1 MTMANPRTPIA
12 RAKLTGAD
20 QKHPERYR
28 DRKEPATSGDP
39 VGDPPAHLGKA
50 AKAVWKE
57 AASIMGW
64 LVREDRLALEIAA
77 NAVAAIRETA
87 KDGEPIKAA
96 QLTAARQA
104 LASLGATPADR
115 SKIHIPGDEGQ
126 DDPFAQFDA

>member
-1 MTMANPRTPIA
+1 MPNPRTPLA

-28 DRKEPATSGDP
+28 DRSEPVTSDQP
-39 VGDPPAHLGKA
+39 VGDPPAYLGEDA
-50 AKAVWKE
+50 ATVWKE
-57 AASIMGW
+57 AADVMGW

-87 KDGEPIKAA
+87 KAGDIVKAA

-104 LASLGATPADR
+104 LSSLGGTPVDR
-115 SKIHIPGDEGQ
+115 SKIHIPDDPDE
-126 DDPFAQFDA
+126 DDPFAIFDA